1 MATTVPAM
9 QAHLGNTTYY
19 ILSMKAQEVAD
30 KVKIPREL
38 NDWSDMSVE
47 EIYQRDINYTRVKT
61 QIAPYLANDDSRFF
75 GAIIVAAIN
84 FAKEVSFEPL
94 EKLVKKGDL
103 PNAYRR
109 ATDGI
114 GFLTFSGGEIL
125 IPLDGQHRLKAIQF
139 ATTGSDEKGKKIPAI
154 NQPCTKLADEDV
166 TVILM
171 DYDPKH
177 ARRIF
182 TKVNRY
188 AKPTTTGQN
197 IVTDDDDVV
206 AVIARDVTNNQI
218 GGRLVKYTSNT
229 LNRSD
234 EQFTTLSIV
243 YNCTEQIITSNFPT
257 GRIDKTHLP
266 SPERIKLYRNKAT
279 EVWEKVLD
287 NIEVF
292 SDALSDK
299 EPAGDERRRQI
310 RAANLLGRPVAQEC
324 LIRAFL
330 RLTNPNTKLS
340 EEAACARLNNLPWP
354 IANENLAV
362 WDRVLWAG
370 GADGKIITKNRTLA
384 TNLIAYLAGEVL
396 TEEQQKDLLED
407 YRGQFPEPE
416 REGIS
421 LPPRPAA

>member
-1 MATTVPAM
+1 MATIVPAM
-9 QAHLGNTTYY
+9 KARLGNTDYY

-30 KVKIPREL
+30 KVKIPREM
-38 NDWSDMSVE
+38 DGWADMSVE
-47 EIYQRDINYTRVKT
+47 EIYQRDLNYTRVKT

-84 FAKEVSFEPL
+84 FAKEVAFEPL
-94 EKLVKKGDL
+94 GGLIRKGDL

-139 ATTGSDEKGKKIPAI
+139 ATTGSDERGKKIPAI

-171 DYDPKH
+171 DYEPKH

-188 AKPTTTGQN
+188 AKPTTTGRN
-197 IVTDDDDVV
+197 IITDDDDVV
-206 AVIARDVTNNQI
+206 AVIAREVANELI
-218 GGRLVKYTSNT
+218 GGRLVKHTSNT

-243 YNCTEQIITSNFPT
+243 YNCAEQIINSNFPT
-257 GRIDKTHLP
+257 GRIDKTRLP
-266 SPERIKLYRNKAT
+266 SPERIKLYRNKVT
-279 EVWEKVLD
+279 EVWEKVLE

-292 SDALSDK
+292 SDALADREST
-299 EPAGDERRRQI
+299 GDESRRQI
-310 RAANLLGRPVAQEC
+310 RASNLLGRPVAQEC
-324 LIRAFL
+324 LVRAFL

-340 EEAACARLNNLPWP
+340 YDVACQRLNNLPWP
-354 IANENLAV
+354 IASENLAV

-370 GADGKIITKNRTLA
+370 GTDGKIITKSRNLA
-384 TNLIAYLAGEVL
+384 TSLIAYLAGEAL
-396 TEEQQKDLLED
+396 TAEQQKELLED

-416 REGIS
+416 RESIS